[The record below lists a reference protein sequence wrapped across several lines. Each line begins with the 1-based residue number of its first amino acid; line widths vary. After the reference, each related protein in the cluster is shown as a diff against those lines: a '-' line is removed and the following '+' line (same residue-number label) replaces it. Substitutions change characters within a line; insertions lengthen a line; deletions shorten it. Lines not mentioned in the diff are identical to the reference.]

1 MAVAAHPEDRRQPAV
16 PGGHDRRLPHL
27 GRGRGRRQQPDRD
40 ARRRAEHHAGN
51 ADRGRAQSLLDAA
64 RDRGDARPAAA
75 GQRGGRAGPA
85 GRVRPVAVLYEGGVA
100 DVSETLDALERKL
113 RDLERELGAPA
124 TSGPVPPPPA
134 AGRPLAPP
142 PGGAEDLARQIDE
155 LARFREQLQRV
166 GRELEAEYERVL
178 ARLGHDVEMPEP
190 APSPEPAPEPEPPP
204 APPPAAP
211 PPTAPA
217 SVIVLDAG
225 PFSDLAAL
233 GSFEQA
239 VAGIAG
245 VSGVDITGFEGRRA
259 IAEVR
264 VAGETRLLDE
274 LRDALPHAFLR
285 ATAAHD
291 QLVVDL
297 EGPA

>member
-1 MAVAAHPEDRRQPAV
+1 V
-16 PGGHDRRLPHL
+16 
-27 GRGRGRRQQPDRD
+27 
-40 ARRRAEHHAGN
+40 
-51 ADRGRAQSLLDAA
+51 S
-64 RDRGDARPAAA
+64 
-75 GQRGGRAGPA
+75 
-85 GRVRPVAVLYEGGVA
+85 

-124 TSGPVPPPPA
+124 TSGPVPPPPTA
-134 AGRPLAPP
+134 DRPLPP
-142 PGGAEDLARQIDE
+142 PAGGGEDLARQIDD

-178 ARLGHDVEMPEP
+178 ARLGQDVE
-190 APSPEPAPEPEPPP
+190 APAPEPEPAAEEQ
-204 APPPAAP
+204 APPPP
-211 PPTAPA
+211 PADSA

-245 VSGVDITGFEGRRA
+245 VTGVDITGFEGRRA
-259 IAEVR
+259 IAEVQ
-264 VAGETRLLDE
+264 VARETGLLDE
-274 LRDALPHAFLR
+274 LRDALPDAFLR

-291 QLVVDL
+291 RLVVDL